1 MSCKNR
7 IIDFN
12 YPLPEDKI
20 AIYPVNKRDNSKLL
34 VYRDEKISEDTFNN
48 ISRHIDD
55 NSLLIFNNTKVVK
68 ARLIFHKTTGA
79 KIEIFCLEPPN
90 YNNISTELESRGSV
104 KWNCLVGN
112 SRRWTSGELSAS
124 ITIDGR
130 EVKIRATRMTQNSD
144 HSEIFFEWDSE
155 DTFAEILDNFG
166 RIPLPPYIHRE
177 AQDSDNDRYQ
187 TVYASTNGSVA
198 APTAG
203 LHFTTDLIE
212 ELKSAGIDI
221 DYLTLHVGLGTFKP
235 VSEEFIEDHN
245 MHSERIVISKQ
256 LVEKLYHNE
265 NKTVIPVGTTSCRSL
280 ESLFWLGVKLIENSD
295 LQGVLNLDQ
304 WYPYTAPLRDKVG
317 KKESLG
323 TILNWLDKNNEDNV
337 EANTSL
343 MITPEYRCRITD
355 AIITN
360 FHQPQ
365 STLLLLISSIIGD
378 KWREV
383 YEYALEHDFRFLS
396 YGDSCFFYRKS

>member
-144 HSEIFFEWDSE
+144 HSEIFFEWDS
-155 DTFAEILDNFG
+155 
-166 RIPLPPYIHRE
+166 
-177 AQDSDNDRYQ
+177 
-187 TVYASTNGSVA
+187 
-198 APTAG
+198 
-203 LHFTTDLIE
+203 
-212 ELKSAGIDI
+212 
-221 DYLTLHVGLGTFKP
+221 
-235 VSEEFIEDHN
+235 
-245 MHSERIVISKQ
+245 
-256 LVEKLYHNE
+256 
-265 NKTVIPVGTTSCRSL
+265 
-280 ESLFWLGVKLIENSD
+280 
-295 LQGVLNLDQ
+295 
-304 WYPYTAPLRDKVG
+304 
-317 KKESLG
+317 
-323 TILNWLDKNNEDNV
+323 
-337 EANTSL
+337 
-343 MITPEYRCRITD
+343 
-355 AIITN
+355 
-360 FHQPQ
+360 
-365 STLLLLISSIIGD
+365 
-378 KWREV
+378 
-383 YEYALEHDFRFLS
+383 
-396 YGDSCFFYRKS
+396 